1 MKKYLLIMITVMFT
15 SNYSF
20 AASDTK
26 ECDKI
31 KHIMKTGKKIDCIVA
46 AKTKKIIKPIISSN
60 TKMLNAHNEK
70 KKKFDKENNTLMKLF
85 KLDK

>member
-46 AKTKKIIKPIISSN
+46 AKTKKIINPII
-60 TKMLNAHNEK
+60 
-70 KKKFDKENNTLMKLF
+70 
-85 KLDK
+85 

>member
-1 MKKYLLIMITVMFT
+1 MLT

-20 AASDTK
+20 AASDTLENQLK

-46 AKTKKIIKPIISSN
+46 AKTKKIVSPLITSN
-60 TKMLNAHNEK
+60 SKMLNAHNEK